1 MLPHAADAGGSGTSG
16 VAFVLAVAGAL
27 ILALVLAEIV
37 AAALR
42 AVGRRLWLP
51 AFLARRTRM
60 PVRTLLAVVGVWV
73 GVGLVGDRLP
83 GWFEQAAA
91 LATIAA
97 AAWLVAVVLP
107 ACTDAALSRHRMDAP
122 GRRHARG
129 SRALAGVIRRVVV
142 GLVPLAAVT
151 AALLVLDGTRVA
163 GLVSAGALVLAQLA
177 LTDAVRL
184 DDVIAVDGEWG
195 RVEEITATSVLLQVG
210 DDRRVVVPSRRL
222 TRAAFEN
229 WTRRTADLVG
239 TVDLDIDP
247 GISVVQVRAELVRLV
262 EGNDLWDRR
271 VAVLQV
277 ADATGG
283 RVRVRAVVSAVD
295 APRLM
300 DLRCDVREALVEWLR
315 VQVPSRGPGWALP
328 IGRGNTVGL
337 LGGTPGA
344 EAPDRTVRGGPATRR
359 TALHGQ
365 RLRGG
370 AVAGLHRSGRGRARR
385 TGRRRGAGAVTGSGG
400 LPLDERNYRGRVTPV
415 ISASRVSRLS
425 CSATS
430 DACGFAWR
438 ATNRLR

>member
-42 AVGRRLWLP
+42 AVGRRRWLP

-73 GVGLVGDRLP
+73 GVDLVGDRLP

-97 AAWLVAVVLP
+97 AAWLLAVVLP

-142 GLVPLAAVT
+142 GLVLLAAVT

-163 GLVSAGALVLAQLA
+163 GLVSAGALVLALVVLGAVVVPWLRDVAAGAQLA

-195 RVEEITATSVLLQVG
+195 RVEEITATSVLLQAW

-222 TRAAFEN
+222 TGAAL
-229 WTRRTADLVG
+229 RT
-239 TVDLDIDP
+239 
-247 GISVVQVRAELVRLV
+247 
-262 EGNDLWDRR
+262 
-271 VAVLQV
+271 
-277 ADATGG
+277 
-283 RVRVRAVVSAVD
+283 
-295 APRLM
+295 
-300 DLRCDVREALVEWLR
+300 
-315 VQVPSRGPGWALP
+315 
-328 IGRGNTVGL
+328 
-337 LGGTPGA
+337 
-344 EAPDRTVRGGPATRR
+344 GPAAPPIWWAPSTWTSTR
-359 TALHGQ
+359 
-365 RLRGG
+365 
-370 AVAGLHRSGRGRARR
+370 
-385 TGRRRGAGAVTGSGG
+385 
-400 LPLDERNYRGRVTPV
+400 
-415 ISASRVSRLS
+415 ASRSSR
-425 CSATS
+425 SARS
-430 DACGFAWR
+430 WSGWWR
-438 ATNRLR
+438 ATTCGTGASRCCRWPTPPAAGCGSAPWSAPWTHRD

>member
-1 MLPHAADAGGSGTSG
+1 MLPHATDAGGSGTSG

-42 AVGRRLWLP
+42 AVGRRHWLP

-97 AAWLVAVVLP
+97 A
-107 ACTDAALSRHRMDAP
+107 
-122 GRRHARG
+122 
-129 SRALAGVIRRVVV
+129 
-142 GLVPLAAVT
+142 
-151 AALLVLDGTRVA
+151 
-163 GLVSAGALVLAQLA
+163 
-177 LTDAVRL
+177 
-184 DDVIAVDGEWG
+184 
-195 RVEEITATSVLLQVG
+195 SVLLQAW

-222 TRAAFEN
+222 TGAAFEN

-247 GISVVQVRAELVRLV
+247 GIPVIQVRAELVRLV

-315 VQVPSRGPGWALP
+315 VQVPSRGPGSELP
-328 IGRGNTVGL
+328 IRPRHTVEL
-337 LGGTPGA
+337 LAGTPGA
-344 EAPDRTVRGGPATRR
+344 EAPDRTVRVDP
-359 TALHGQ
+359 
-365 RLRGG
+365 
-370 AVAGLHRSGRGRARR
+370 
-385 TGRRRGAGAVTGSGG
+385 RRGARLFTGSGFAVARSQAFIG
-400 LPLDERNYRGRVTPV
+400 PGADVLAER
-415 ISASRVSRLS
+415 
-425 CSATS
+425 
-430 DACGFAWR
+430 DAA
-438 ATNRLR
+438 AEPEQ

>member
-1 MLPHAADAGGSGTSG
+1 MAI
-16 VAFVLAVAGAL
+16 VLAVAGAL

-37 AAALR
+37 AAVLR
-42 AVGRRLWLP
+42 AVGRRRWLP

-60 PVRTLLAVVGVWV
+60 PVRALLAVVGVRV
-73 GVGLVGDRLP
+73 GVDLVGDRLP

-91 LATIAA
+91 LGAIAA
-97 AAWLVAVVLP
+97 AAWLLAVVLS
-107 ACTDAALSRHRMDAP
+107 ASTDAALSRHRMDAP

-142 GLVPLAAVT
+142 GLVLLAAVT
-151 AALLVLDGTRVA
+151 AALLLLDATRVA
-163 GLVSAGALVLAQLA
+163 GLVSAGALVLALVVLGAAVVPWLHDVAAGAQLA
-177 LTDAVRL
+177 FTDAVRL

-195 RVEEITATSVLLQVG
+195 RVEEITATSVLLQAW

-222 TRAAFEN
+222 TGAAFEN

-247 GISVVQVRAELVRLV
+247 GIPVIQVRAELVRLV

-295 APRLM
+295 ATRLM

-315 VQVPSRGPGWALP
+315 VQVPSRGPGSDLP
-328 IGRGNTVGL
+328 IRPRHTVDL
-337 LGGTPGA
+337 LAGTPGA
-344 EAPDRTVRGGPATRR
+344 EAPDRTVRVDPRR
-359 TALHGQ
+359 DA
-365 RLRGG
+365 RLF
-370 AVAGLHRSGRGRARR
+370 
-385 TGRRRGAGAVTGSGG
+385 TGSVFAV
-400 LPLDERNYRGRVTPV
+400 ERSQAFIGPGADVLAER
-415 ISASRVSRLS
+415 
-425 CSATS
+425 
-430 DACGFAWR
+430 DAA
-438 ATNRLR
+438 AEPEQ

>member
-42 AVGRRLWLP
+42 AVGRRHWLP

-60 PVRTLLAVVGVWV
+60 PVRTLLAAVG
-73 GVGLVGDRLP
+73 
-83 GWFEQAAA
+83 
-91 LATIAA
+91 
-97 AAWLVAVVLP
+97 
-107 ACTDAALSRHRMDAP
+107 
-122 GRRHARG
+122 
-129 SRALAGVIRRVVV
+129 
-142 GLVPLAAVT
+142 
-151 AALLVLDGTRVA
+151 
-163 GLVSAGALVLAQLA
+163 
-177 LTDAVRL
+177 L

-195 RVEEITATSVLLQVG
+195 RVEEITATSVLLQAW

-222 TRAAFEN
+222 TGAAFEN

-247 GISVVQVRAELVRLV
+247 GIPVIQVRAELVRLV

-300 DLRCDVREALVEWLR
+300 DLR
-315 VQVPSRGPGWALP
+315 
-328 IGRGNTVGL
+328 
-337 LGGTPGA
+337 
-344 EAPDRTVRGGPATRR
+344 
-359 TALHGQ
+359 
-365 RLRGG
+365 
-370 AVAGLHRSGRGRARR
+370 
-385 TGRRRGAGAVTGSGG
+385 
-400 LPLDERNYRGRVTPV
+400 
-415 ISASRVSRLS
+415 
-425 CSATS
+425 
-430 DACGFAWR
+430 
-438 ATNRLR
+438 

>member
-1 MLPHAADAGGSGTSG
+1 M
-16 VAFVLAVAGAL
+16 AFVLAVAGAL

-42 AVGRRLWLP
+42 AVGRRRWLP

-73 GVGLVGDRLP
+73 GVDLVGDRLP

-91 LATIAA
+91 PATIAA
-97 AAWLVAVVLP
+97 AAWLLAVVLP

-142 GLVPLAAVT
+142 GLVLLAAVT

-163 GLVSAGALVLAQLA
+163 GLVSAGALVLVLVVLGAAVVPSLRDVAAGAQLA

-195 RVEEITATSVLLQVG
+195 RVEEITATSVLLQAW

-222 TRAAFEN
+222 TGAAFEN

-247 GISVVQVRAELVRLV
+247 GIPVVQVRAELVRLV

-315 VQVPSRGPGWALP
+315 VQVPSRGPGSELP
-328 IGRGNTVGL
+328 IRPRHTVEL
-337 LGGTPGA
+337 LAGTPGA
-344 EAPDRTVRGGPATRR
+344 EAPDRTVRVDPRR
-359 TALHGQ
+359 DA
-365 RLRGG
+365 RLF
-370 AVAGLHRSGRGRARR
+370 
-385 TGRRRGAGAVTGSGG
+385 TGSVFAV
-400 LPLDERNYRGRVTPV
+400 ERSQAFIGPGADVLAER
-415 ISASRVSRLS
+415 
-425 CSATS
+425 
-430 DACGFAWR
+430 DAA
-438 ATNRLR
+438 AEPEQ